1 MATFPISRSTL
12 PFNLLVLLLHL
23 LGPISTFSLVTLTS
37 KNPNFD
43 PLITLLGDAK
53 VSNDGSHVL
62 LTSPLPS
69 SSGLLV
75 YEHPFKFPSFSPA
88 KATSFSTEFTFSIS
102 GKGNGLA
109 LLMGSR
115 NFALR
120 ALDQGQSGVLSEKSY
135 LGVEIGSL
143 SGSNVG
149 HFNASLAAVGVSNA
163 SSSVHLETNTGE
175 KLKSWVDYKVSL
187 KRLEVRLSKV
197 GDERPQNPAISYSVD
212 LSKMW
217 GDNEVYVALQSFNGK
232 SSETCTVYSWRF
244 RLRKVPN
251 RMHSLPVDPHGHV
264 DKPSEELRVH
274 KKRFCP
280 LSVLAGIIFVTGC
293 GAMLAFAVLFVWAVF
308 VNRHTVFPTDGN
320 VKPVDFKYEKVSVIV
335 EKDGKVLKC

>member
-1 MATFPISRSTL
+1 MY
-12 PFNLLVLLLHL
+12 
-23 LGPISTFSLVTLTS
+23 
-37 KNPNFD
+37 K
-43 PLITLLGDAK
+43 
-53 VSNDGSHVL
+53 
-62 LTSPLPS
+62 
-69 SSGLLV
+69 
-75 YEHPFKFPSFSPA
+75 HPFKFPSFSPA
-88 KATSFSTEFTFSIS
+88 KATSFSTEFSFSIS
-102 GKGNGLA
+102 GKGNGLS

-120 ALDQGQSGVLSEKSY
+120 VLGQGKSGVLSEKSY

-143 SGSNVG
+143 SDSNVG
-149 HFNASLAAVGVSNA
+149 DFNASLVAVGVSNA

-197 GDERPQNPAISYSVD
+197 GDERPHNPTIAYSID
-212 LSKMW
+212 LSKTW

-232 SSETCTVYSWRF
+232 SLETCIVYSWRF

-251 RMHSLPVDPHGHV
+251 RMHSLPADPHGYV
-264 DKPSEELRVH
+264 DEPNEELRVH
-274 KKRFCP
+274 KRRFCP

-308 VNRHTVFPTDGN
+308 VNRHTVFPTKGN
-320 VKPVDFKYEKVSVIV
+320 VKPVDFKYEKISVVV
-335 EKDGKVLKC
+335 EKDGEVVEN

>member
-1 MATFPISRSTL
+1 MAAFPVSRSTL
-12 PFNLLVLLLHL
+12 PFNLLVLVLHL
-23 LGPISTFSLVTLTS
+23 LCPISTFSLVTLTS

-43 PLITLLGDAK
+43 PQIALLGDAK

-62 LTSPLPS
+62 LTSPFPS
-69 SSGLLV
+69 SSGLLM
-75 YEHPFKFPSFSPA
+75 YKHPFKFPSFSPA
-88 KATSFSTEFTFSIS
+88 KATSFSTEFSFSIS
-102 GKGNGLA
+102 GKGNGLS

-120 ALDQGQSGVLSEKSY
+120 VLGQGKSGVLSEKSY

-143 SGSNVG
+143 SDSNVG
-149 HFNASLAAVGVSNA
+149 DFNASLVAVGVSNA

-197 GDERPQNPAISYSVD
+197 GDERPHNPTIAYSID

-232 SSETCTVYSWRF
+232 SLETCVVYSWRF

-251 RMHSLPVDPHGHV
+251 RMHSLPADPHGYV
-264 DKPSEELRVH
+264 DEPNEELGVH
-274 KKRFCP
+274 KRRFCP

-308 VNRHTVFPTDGN
+308 VNRHTVFPTKGN
-320 VKPVDFKYEKVSVIV
+320 VKPVDFKYEKISVVV
-335 EKDGKVLKC
+335 EKDGEVVKS